1 MTLAAVEM
9 IPSGCDTCPPGT
21 RPCGKRARYVLGPG
35 PGQDRTK
42 GCRCE
47 PCRAAN
53 RAYARS
59 RDRAAR
65 RPDEVLLSAFVPAGP
80 VRSHLAELVESGV
93 GLRTVAARTSLS
105 RDSLAKLLRGE
116 RRRVSKRTRELIL
129 AISPEHLADGA
140 LVPAGPTWERVG
152 QLLAAGKTK
161 AWISAQIG
169 QAGRALQ
176 LGREQVTVRNARAI
190 ARLVE
195 REVPEGD
202 AGESIAGLLV
212 ALAEVVEDRRA
223 PWRAR
228 AACRHPGISV
238 DVFFVGRGESTAP
251 AKAIC
256 RRCPV
261 KGDCD
266 TYAEEHHEQ
275 IGIWAERAPK
285 ERRPGRPDE
294 EEVA

>member
-1 MTLAAVEM
+1 MTATTCA
-9 IPSGCDTCPPGT
+9 DCPPGA
-21 RPCGKRARYVLGPG
+21 RACGTRARYVFGPG

-42 GCRCE
+42 GCRCHACCE
-47 PCRAAN
+47 AN
-53 RAYARS
+53 RTYQRS
-59 RDRAAR
+59 RDRASR
-65 RPDEVLLSAFVPAGP
+65 RPDEVLLSSFVPAGP
-80 VRSHLAELVESGV
+80 VWSHLQTVVQSGV
-93 GLRTVAARTSLS
+93 GLRTVAARTSMS
-105 RDSLAKLLRGE
+105 RAHLVKILRGDI
-116 RRRVSKRTRELIL
+116 RRVSKRTRERIL
-129 AISPEHLADGA
+129 ALTPDHRADGA
-140 LVPAGPTWERVG
+140 LVPAGPTWELVG

-169 QAGRALQ
+169 QGGQALQ
-176 LGREQVTVRNARAI
+176 LGREYVTVRNARAI
-190 ARLVE
+190 AALVE
-195 REVPEGD
+195 REVPLGD

-223 PWRAR
+223 PWRAQ

-266 TYAEEHHEQ
+266 AYAEEHHEQ

>member
-1 MTLAAVEM
+1 MAA
-9 IPSGCDTCPPGT
+9 PSVTATACAACPPGS
-21 RPCGKRARYVLGPG
+21 RDCGTRARYVFGPG

-47 PCRAAN
+47 ACCEAN
-53 RAYARS
+53 RTYARG
-59 RDRAAR
+59 RDRASR

-105 RDSLAKLLRGE
+105 RDGLARILRGE
-116 RRRVSKRTRELIL
+116 RRKVSKRTRELIL
-129 AISPEHLADGA
+129 AITPDHLADGA

-176 LGREQVTVRNARAI
+176 LGREYVTVRNARAI

-195 REVPEGD
+195 LEVPDGD

-261 KGDCD
+261 KDDCD
-266 TYAEEHHEQ
+266 TYAETHHEQ